1 MPPADIAQF
10 QTQALRIFVALYKSA
25 PKSIDVEF
33 ETATGPHAD
42 AEARA
47 TARGTIAYLHRNGW
61 VTGNVHKALGAILG
75 AQLSSSA
82 FAILHRQE
90 PNGPGGSLG
99 EFVVDAVGS
108 PYEATAAEV
117 LMRRLHDN

>member
-1 MPPADIAQF
+1 MPPADITQF
-10 QTQALRIFVALYKSA
+10 QTQALRIFAALYKSA

-33 ETATGPHAD
+33 DTATGPHAD

-82 FAILHRQE
+82 FAILQKQE
-90 PNGPGGSLG
+90 PSGLGGSLG
-99 EFVVDAVGS
+99 QIILDAVGS
-108 PYEATAAEV
+108 PHEGVAAEA
-117 LMRRLHDN
+117 LMRRLHGS